1 MSGDTIE
8 IRFMA
13 SKFEEKVK
21 ELESIV
27 SFLEKDELD
36 LEESLKKYELGIK
49 LVKECNAILDAT
61 SKKITILQAAAN
73 GEVKEEDFPDAK

>member
-1 MSGDTIE
+1 
-8 IRFMA
+8 MA

>member
-36 LEESLKKYELGIK
+36 LEESIKKYEMGIK

-61 SKKITILQAAAN
+61 QKKITILQTGAN

>member
-1 MSGDTIE
+1 
-8 IRFMA
+8 MA

-36 LEESLKKYELGIK
+36 LEESIKKYELGIK
-49 LVKECNAILDAT
+49 LVNECNAILDAT
-61 SKKITILQAAAN
+61 SKKITILQTAAN
-73 GEVKEEDFPDAK
+73 GEVKEEDFPDAN